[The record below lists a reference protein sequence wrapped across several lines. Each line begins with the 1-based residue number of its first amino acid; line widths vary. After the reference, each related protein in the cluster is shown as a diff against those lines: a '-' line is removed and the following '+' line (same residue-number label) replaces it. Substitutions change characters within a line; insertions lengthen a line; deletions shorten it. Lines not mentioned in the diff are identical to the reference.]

1 MGVFLCYTV
10 RMRFEPLTT
19 LDYGGKKLHVCGAEH
34 DTRSDGSGSFMVA
47 QAYISEVDAPVT
59 SVFVDMVGDNW
70 VATHEVE
77 YGFHLTGIVLEKESK
92 DV

>member
-1 MGVFLCYTV
+1 
-10 RMRFEPLTT
+10 MRFDPLTT
-19 LDYGGKKLHVCGAEH
+19 LDCGGKKLHVCGAEH
-34 DTRSDGSGSFMVA
+34 DTRSDGSSDLMVA
-47 QAYISEVDAPVT
+47 QAYISELDAPVS